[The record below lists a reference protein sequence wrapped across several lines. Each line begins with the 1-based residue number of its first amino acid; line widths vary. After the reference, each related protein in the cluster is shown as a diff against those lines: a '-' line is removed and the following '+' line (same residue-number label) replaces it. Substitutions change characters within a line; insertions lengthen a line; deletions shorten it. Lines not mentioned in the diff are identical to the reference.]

1 MRCPNCGTENADEAL
16 FCSAC
21 GASLTDDGSANAA
34 NQTPEATVDA
44 ESKAR
49 LVEERTRKLSE
60 VLAGETR
67 QINDADKNMQ
77 PVFDA
82 AKAVVEDRASE
93 EALEAAVDEIL
104 YGSSEK
110 SSEGDSLPDVD
121 EPHDGETV
129 VDLAPVDPTMLRPVP
144 QEAEEQHFVV
154 RNTRDYDHDAQ
165 SINLA
170 SNPENFDTLTP
181 GKTRREVRR
190 DPYARG
196 SRKGEAPGEGNSRS
210 KLRPLLALL
219 LVALILGGGGSVL
232 TYGLELWG
240 GKSVP
245 DVVGEKQATAEF
257 MLTEKGF
264 AARLEAEPADDAIG
278 RVLSQDPSSGI
289 RLPEGSEV
297 TIVVATNRTIPEVVG
312 LAELEAKQ
320 LLTDSGAE
328 RIEVQTKASSEAE
341 GTVIAVSPEVGQAFV
356 SRGTVTLT
364 VAVPFTVP
372 DVIGKKESDA
382 INELTEAGYG
392 TDVSYVAS
400 SETVRTVVE
409 TSPAAGERI
418 EEGGTV
424 QVKVSSPYPSDPY
437 HLLEY
442 FDHSSQD
449 VDQYLQKQGFAFD
462 QGFIDSFGNALATYK
477 SDDKGNVTFSSQP
490 YVRSHA
496 LPKEGSS
503 NVLSTGVSFAG
514 FRIDL
519 PAEMCPS
526 GFERKDLEELA
537 KTCGFEGSMDFIDN
551 KTMATPSG
559 YAKTTASF
567 ACGGGREGDLVWTV
581 CVVGSGSSKHASVT
595 CARESVYQPADVSL
609 ELAKFGNS
617 VVQFVAF
624 QEAYLT
630 SDYAP
635 AQEKKTDNK
644 KDDKKTDAKDSEK
657 NDADSANKNQNE
669 AQEGESDTEALEYEE
684 EYPDNEW
691 E

>member
-1 MRCPNCGTENADEAL
+1 MRCPNCGTENADDAL
-16 FCSAC
+16 VCSAC
-21 GASLTDDGSANAA
+21 GTSLVDDGPINVADEVL
-34 NQTPEATVDA
+34 EAQIDA

-67 QINDADKNMQ
+67 MINDADEDLQ

-82 AKAVVEDRASE
+82 ARTVVENRAME
-93 EALEAAVDEIL
+93 DDDLEAAVDEIL
-104 YGSSEK
+104 YGSSEDPSEEEDP
-110 SSEGDSLPDVD
+110 SSDVD
-121 EPHDGETV
+121 ESHDGETI

-144 QEAEEQHFVV
+144 QEVEEQHFVV

-165 SINLA
+165 SVNLA

-181 GKTRREVRR
+181 EKTRREVRR

-196 SRKGEAPGEGNSRS
+196 SRKGDAPGEGNSRS
-210 KLRPLLALL
+210 KLRAVLALF

-245 DVVGEKQATAEF
+245 DVVGETQANAEF
-257 MLTEKGF
+257 MLTDKGF
-264 AARLEAEPADDAIG
+264 ATHVEAEPADDAIG

-289 RLPEGSEV
+289 RLPEGSEI
-297 TIVVATNRTIPEVVG
+297 TIVVATNRTMPDVVG

-328 RIEVQTKASSEAE
+328 LIQVETKASNEPE
-341 GTVIAVSPEVGQAFV
+341 GTVIAVSPEVGQPFV
-356 SRGTVTLT
+356 SRSAVTLT
-364 VAVPFTVP
+364 VAEPFTVP
-372 DVIGKKESDA
+372 DVVRKKESDA
-382 INELTEAGYG
+382 VNELKEAGYEAEV
-392 TDVSYVAS
+392 TYVKS
-400 SETVRTVVE
+400 NETVRTVVE
-409 TSPAAGERI
+409 TSPAAGETI

-449 VDQYLQKQGFAFD
+449 LNEYLQKEDFSFD
-462 QGFIDSFGNALATYK
+462 QGFIDSYGNALATYK

-490 YVRSHA
+490 YVRTLS

-503 NVLSTGVSFAG
+503 NVLSTGVPIAG
-514 FRIDL
+514 VRIDL
-519 PAEMCPS
+519 PANMCPS

-537 KTCGFEGSMDFIDN
+537 KDCGFEGGMDVIDN

-559 YAKTTASF
+559 YAKTTTSF
-567 ACGGGREGDLVWTV
+567 ICGSGRDGDLVWTV
-581 CVVGSGSSKHASVT
+581 CIIGSGSPRRASVT
-595 CARESVYQPADVSL
+595 CAKDSVYQPSDVSL

-617 VVQFVAF
+617 VAQYVAF
-624 QEAYLT
+624 QEAYLS
-630 SDYAP
+630 SDYVP
-635 AQEKKTDNK
+635 VQEKKTDNK
-644 KDDKKTDAKDSEK
+644 KDDKKDSDKKDE
-657 NDADSANKNQNE
+657 DSSKKQDDS
-669 AQEGESDTEALEYEE
+669 QDGESEQGGEE
-684 EYPDNEW
+684 NDEERSDDE
-691 E
+691 